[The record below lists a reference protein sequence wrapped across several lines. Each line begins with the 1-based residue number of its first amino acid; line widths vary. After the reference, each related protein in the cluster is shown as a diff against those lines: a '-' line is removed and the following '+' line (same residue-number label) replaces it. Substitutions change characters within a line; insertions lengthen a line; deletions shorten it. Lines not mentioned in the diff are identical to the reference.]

1 MYHGQLALRSGHG
14 CAPGVL
20 SCNRCRVGSADV
32 TDDGS
37 GELWIGGCKQG
48 SILSLASLCGGLFP
62 SGPLTVSLAFEE
74 PGSTRTD

>member
-1 MYHGQLALRSGHG
+1 MYHVQLALRSGHG

-32 TDDGS
+32 PDDGS
-37 GELWIGGCKQG
+37 GQLGVGGCKQG
-48 SILSLASLCGGLFP
+48 SVLSLSAFGGSLVP